1 MLMNPLVDRWA
12 RLRPLES
19 VARWA
24 LHRAAYALALLP
36 ILTDWL
42 DTGHWPEHPRELA
55 TELVLGVLIFVGV
68 HRLHR
73 RAEFYRTESETDA
86 LTGLKNRRRFRLD
99 LDRAVTQARENK
111 ESLVLA
117 LVDLDHFKQ
126 INDSQGHA
134 AGDEVLQLV
143 SDALARSVREGQDGC
158 YRLGGDEF
166 GVLLKNVSE
175 SQAYEILRRGFARVD
190 GRPAPL
196 PSAALSC
203 SVGLASLAPEE
214 QPHQL
219 LARAD
224 GRMYQ
229 AKRDQDGPSFPSRAY
244 GKLGL
249 WKRGGRGAERGATG
263 TWKVAHG

>member
-1 MLMNPLVDRWA
+1 MSPLGDLFA

-24 LHRAAYALALLP
+24 VHRSVYALALLP

-55 TELVLGVLIFVGV
+55 TELVLGVLIFFGV

-73 RAEFYRTESETDA
+73 RAEFYRTAAETDA

-99 LDRAVTQARENK
+99 LGAAVTQAHASK

-126 INDSQGHA
+126 INDTQGHA
-134 AGDEVLQLV
+134 VGDEVLQQV

-166 GVLLKNVSE
+166 GVLLRNVSE
-175 SQAYEILRRGFARVD
+175 SQAYEILRRGFARVEAAR
-190 GRPAPL
+190 RPNT
-196 PSAALSC
+196 ALSC
-203 SVGLASLAPEE
+203 SVGLASLAPDE

-224 GRMYQ
+224 ERMYQ
-229 AKRDQDGPSFPSRAY
+229 AKRDQDGPTFPSRAY

-249 WKRGGRGAERGATG
+249 MLGRGRGTEHSATS